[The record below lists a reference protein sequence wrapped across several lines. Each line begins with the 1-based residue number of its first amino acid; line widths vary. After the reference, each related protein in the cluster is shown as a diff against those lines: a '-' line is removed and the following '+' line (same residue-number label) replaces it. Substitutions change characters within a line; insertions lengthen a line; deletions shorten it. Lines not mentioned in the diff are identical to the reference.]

1 MPGKVAKATGVTG
14 LSSSVVAELRRQY
27 GDNRIRS
34 RRQMRLLH
42 TLAGIFREPMSVLL
56 IVACLLYFVLGETA
70 EGILMAAAIALISA
84 ISFYQ
89 EVRSSH
95 AIRALQEYTRP
106 SVTVIRDGLP
116 ASISSTELVPGDVIV
131 LEEGANVP
139 ADALVIQANDL
150 SLNESVV
157 TGESLPV
164 MKNEQTGSNMLYQGT
179 LVNSGKCLARVVATG
194 SQTVLGK
201 IGLSVEGY
209 TTQTTV
215 LQKQVNKV
223 VKNLALFGM
232 VAFTAILLV
241 NYFHSGQFVVSLLFA
256 LTLAMSAIPEE
267 IPVAFSSFFA
277 LGAYRL
283 GRAGIIT
290 RQPQILENLGAVNVL
305 CLDKTGT
312 ITENRMSLKFLYDFR
327 NDSLFE
333 PAGTIP
339 PQYDRLL
346 LYVALA
352 SEAEP
357 FDTMEKAIIETY
369 LQAKDRSSYRRM
381 EMVYEYPLEG
391 RPPMMTHVYK
401 DGEAIVVAAKGAAER
416 ILDVCHLDP
425 ATRARVNTILND
437 MSSKGYRVLGVA
449 SSTGILSDLPAHQN
463 AFTWLFEGLLAL
475 YDPPRKEMPAFIGKL
490 YEDGIDIKILTG
502 DHAATARQIAGQIGM
517 NPPLHCCN
525 GEEVMQMDASTLE
538 AATKST
544 AVFARMFPEAKTKVI
559 QALQA
564 AGKVVAMTGDGVN
577 DGPALKVADIGIA
590 MGKKGSEIARQ
601 AADLVL
607 TQDNPSGFLLAVS
620 EGRRIYSNLLK
631 AIRYILAIH
640 IPILLTASLPVI
652 LGWRFP
658 NIFTPVHVIFLELIM
673 GPTCSIFFE
682 REPVSE
688 AELNAGPRDK
698 DQGLFTRREWLMSI
712 VQGLAIA
719 AGTLLIY
726 YVFMTRGYALE
737 ETRMA
742 VFTTIICANVFLTF
756 TGRSAV
762 HTIFQSL
769 KFKNNLAIFV
779 VLASVGFLLMLHL
792 LPSVRGLFGLHPIST
807 GHFFLCLAAAFVS
820 VIWIE
825 LFKKTAVAGGR
836 LQV

>member
-1 MPGKVAKATGVTG
+1 MPGKVAKATSVTG
-14 LSSSVVAELRRQY
+14 LSSSEAAELLHQY
-27 GDNRIRS
+27 GYNRIRS
-34 RRQMRLLH
+34 RRQKRLLH
-42 TLAGIFREPMSVLL
+42 TLAGILREPMSLLL
-56 IVACLLYFVLGETA
+56 IVACLLYFVLGNTA

-84 ISFYQ
+84 ISVYQ
-89 EVRSSH
+89 EVRSNH
-95 AIRALQEYTRP
+95 AVRALQEFTRP
-106 SVTVIRDGLP
+106 SVTVIRDGLQKSLP
-116 ASISSTELVPGDVIV
+116 SSELVPGDVIV

-139 ADALVIQANDL
+139 ADALIIQANDF

-164 MKNEQTGSNMLYQGT
+164 IKNEQPGNNVLYQGT
-179 LVNSGKCLARVVATG
+179 LVNSGKCLARVSATG
-194 SQTVLGK
+194 SETVLGK

-209 TTQTTV
+209 DTQKTI

-232 VAFTAILLV
+232 AAFTAIFLV

-290 RQPQILENLGAVNVL
+290 RKPQILENLGAVNVL

-312 ITENRMSLKFLYDFR
+312 ITENRMSLKILYDFK

-339 PQYDRLL
+339 PQYERLL
-346 LYVALA
+346 LYAALA

-357 FDTMEKAIIETY
+357 FDAMEKAIIETY
-369 LQAKDRSSYRRM
+369 LRVEDASVYHRM

-401 DGEAIVVAAKGAAER
+401 NGEEIVVAAKGAAER
-416 ILDVCHLDP
+416 IFDVCHLDP
-425 ATRARVNTILND
+425 ATRVRVTTVLNN
-437 MSSKGYRVLGVA
+437 MSGKGYRVLGVA
-449 SSTGILSDLPAHQN
+449 SSAATLSHLPAQQN
-463 AFTWLFEGLLAL
+463 AFNWSFEGLLAL
-475 YDPPRKEMPAFIGKL
+475 YDPPRKEMPAFIRKL
-490 YEDGIDIKILTG
+490 YEDGIEIKILTG
-502 DHAATARQIAGQIGM
+502 DHAATASQIAGQIGIKDPM
-517 NPPLHCCN
+517 RCRN
-525 GEEVMQMDASTLE
+525 GEEIMQMDASTLE
-538 AATKST
+538 AVIKST
-544 AVFARMFPEAKTKVI
+544 AVFARMFPEAKRKVI
-559 QALQA
+559 KALQS
-564 AGKVVAMTGDGVN
+564 AGNVVAMTGDGVN

-601 AADLVL
+601 ASDLIL
-607 TQDNPSGFLLAVS
+607 TEDNPSGFLQAIS

-631 AIRYILAIH
+631 AVRYILAIH

-688 AELNAGPRDK
+688 AELNAGPRNK
-698 DQGLFTRREWLMSI
+698 DQGLFTRAELIMSI

-726 YVFMTRGYALE
+726 YLFMTRGYALE

-742 VFTTIICANVFLTF
+742 VFTTIICSNVFLTF

-762 HTIFQSL
+762 HTIVQSL

-779 VLASVGFLLMLHL
+779 VLASVCFLLLLHL
-792 LPSVRGLFGLHPIST
+792 LPPVRSLFGLQPIST
-807 GHFFLCLAAAFVS
+807 RNFLLCLATALVS
-820 VIWIE
+820 VLWIE
-825 LFKKTAVAGGR
+825 LFKRKTAVR
-836 LQV
+836 

>member
-14 LSSSVVAELRRQY
+14 LSSSEAAELRLQY
-27 GDNRIRS
+27 GDNSISS
-34 RRQMRLLH
+34 RRQMRLFR
-42 TLAGIFREPMSVLL
+42 TLAGILREPMSVLL
-56 IVACLLYFVLGETA
+56 IVACLLYFILGNTG

-84 ISFYQ
+84 ISVYQ
-89 EVRSSH
+89 EVRSNH
-95 AIRALQEYTRP
+95 AVRALQEFTRP
-106 SVTVIRDGLP
+106 AVTVIRDGLP
-116 ASISSTELVPGDVIV
+116 KSLPSAELVPGDVIV

-139 ADALVIQANDL
+139 ADALVIQANDFT
-150 SLNESVV
+150 LNESVV

-164 MKNEQTGSNMLYQGT
+164 IKNEQPGNNVLYQGT
-179 LVNSGKCLARVVATG
+179 LVNSGKCLARVSATG
-194 SQTVLGK
+194 SETVLGK

-209 TTQTTV
+209 QTQKTI

-232 VAFTAILLV
+232 AAFTAIFLV

-312 ITENRMSLKFLYDFR
+312 ITENRMSLKILYDFKT
-327 NDSLFE
+327 DSLIE
-333 PAGTIP
+333 PADTIP
-339 PQYDRLL
+339 PQYERLL
-346 LYVALA
+346 LYADLA

-357 FDTMEKAIIETY
+357 FDAMEKAIVETY
-369 LQAKDRSSYRRM
+369 LRLTDTSVYHRM

-401 DGEAIVVAAKGAAER
+401 DGAGIVVAAKGATER

-425 ATRARVNTILND
+425 ATRVRATAVLND
-437 MSSKGYRVLGVA
+437 MSIKGYRVLGVA
-449 SSTGILSDLPAHQN
+449 SATASLSHLPAQQN
-463 AFTWLFEGLLAL
+463 DFNWSFEGLLAL
-475 YDPPRKEMPAFIGKL
+475 YDPPRKEMPTFIRKL
-490 YEDGIDIKILTG
+490 YEDGIEIKILTG
-502 DHAATARQIAGQIGM
+502 DHAATASQIAGQIGIKD
-517 NPPLHCCN
+517 PLRCRN
-525 GEEVMQMDASTLE
+525 GEEIMQMDALTLE
-538 AATKST
+538 AVIKST
-544 AVFARMFPEAKTKVI
+544 AVFARMFPEAKRKVI
-559 QALQA
+559 KALQS
-564 AGKVVAMTGDGVN
+564 AGNVVAMTGDGVN

-601 AADLVL
+601 ASDLIL
-607 TQDNPSGFLLAVS
+607 TDDNPSGFLQAIS

-631 AIRYILAIH
+631 AVRYILAIH

-688 AELNAGPRDK
+688 AELNAGPRNK
-698 DQGLFTRREWLMSI
+698 DQGLFTRRELLVSI

-719 AGTLLIY
+719 AGTLSIY
-726 YVFMTRGYALE
+726 YLFMTRGYALE

-742 VFTTIICANVFLTF
+742 VFTTIICGNVFLTF
-756 TGRSAV
+756 TSRSAV
-762 HTIFQSL
+762 YTIFQSL

-779 VLASVGFLLMLHL
+779 VLASVCFLLMLHL
-792 LPSVRGLFGLHPIST
+792 LPPVRGLFGLQPI
-807 GHFFLCLAAAFVS
+807 GIANFLLCLATAFVS
-820 VIWIE
+820 VMWIE
-825 LFKKTAVAGGR
+825 LFKKKTAV
-836 LQV
+836 LSNKF

>member
-1 MPGKVAKATGVTG
+1 MPGKVAKATSVTG
-14 LSSSVVAELRRQY
+14 LSSSEAAELLHQY
-27 GDNRIRS
+27 GYNRIRS
-34 RRQMRLLH
+34 RRQKRLLH
-42 TLAGIFREPMSVLL
+42 TLAGILREPMSLLL
-56 IVACLLYFVLGETA
+56 IVACLLYFVLGNTA

-84 ISFYQ
+84 ISVYQ
-89 EVRSSH
+89 EVRSNH
-95 AIRALQEYTRP
+95 AVRALQEFTRP
-106 SVTVIRDGLP
+106 SVTVIRDGLQKSLP
-116 ASISSTELVPGDVIV
+116 SSELVPGDVIV

-139 ADALVIQANDL
+139 ADALIIQANDF

-164 MKNEQTGSNMLYQGT
+164 IKNEQPGNNVLYQGT
-179 LVNSGKCLARVVATG
+179 LVNSGKCLARVSATG
-194 SQTVLGK
+194 SETVLGK

-209 TTQTTV
+209 DTQKTI

-232 VAFTAILLV
+232 AAFTAIFLV

-312 ITENRMSLKFLYDFR
+312 ITENRMSLKILYDFK

-333 PAGTIP
+333 QAGTIP
-339 PQYDRLL
+339 PQYERLL
-346 LYVALA
+346 LYAALA

-357 FDTMEKAIIETY
+357 FDAMEKAIIETY
-369 LQAKDRSSYRRM
+369 LRVEDTSVYHRM

-401 DGEAIVVAAKGAAER
+401 NGEEIVVAAKGAAER
-416 ILDVCHLDP
+416 IFDVCHLDP
-425 ATRARVNTILND
+425 ATRVRVTAVLNN
-437 MSSKGYRVLGVA
+437 MSGKGYRVLGVA
-449 SSTGILSDLPAHQN
+449 SSTATLSHLPAQQN
-463 AFTWLFEGLLAL
+463 AFNWSFEGLLAL
-475 YDPPRKEMPAFIGKL
+475 YDPPRKEMPAFIRKL
-490 YEDGIDIKILTG
+490 YEDGIEIKILTG
-502 DHAATARQIAGQIGM
+502 DHAATASQIAGQIGIKDPM
-517 NPPLHCCN
+517 RCRN
-525 GEEVMQMDASTLE
+525 GEEIMQMDASTLE
-538 AATKST
+538 AVVKST
-544 AVFARMFPEAKTKVI
+544 AVFARMFPEAKRKVI
-559 QALQA
+559 KALQS
-564 AGKVVAMTGDGVN
+564 AGNVVAMTGDGVN

-601 AADLVL
+601 ASDLIL
-607 TQDNPSGFLLAVS
+607 TEDNPSGFLQAIS

-631 AIRYILAIH
+631 AVRYILAIH

-688 AELNAGPRDK
+688 AELNAGPRNK
-698 DQGLFTRREWLMSI
+698 DQGLFTRAELIMSI

-726 YVFMTRGYALE
+726 YLFMTRGYALE

-742 VFTTIICANVFLTF
+742 VFTTIICSNVFLTF

-762 HTIFQSL
+762 HTIVQSL

-779 VLASVGFLLMLHL
+779 VLASVCFLLLLHL
-792 LPSVRGLFGLHPIST
+792 LPPVRSLFGLQPIST
-807 GHFFLCLAAAFVS
+807 RNFLLCLATALVS
-820 VIWIE
+820 VLWIE
-825 LFKKTAVAGGR
+825 LFKRKTAVR
-836 LQV
+836 